1 MEGGNMDADSQ
12 KATRY
17 RVRAEEIRT
26 IADGMKEPQTRA
38 ILMGIERD
46 YLRMAEALSV
56 KPKAP

>member
-1 MEGGNMDADSQ
+1 MDADSQ